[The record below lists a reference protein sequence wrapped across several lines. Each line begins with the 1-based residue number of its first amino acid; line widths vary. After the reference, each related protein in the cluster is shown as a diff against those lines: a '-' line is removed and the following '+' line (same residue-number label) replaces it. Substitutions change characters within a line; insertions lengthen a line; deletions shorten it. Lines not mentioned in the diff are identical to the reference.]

1 MGSIASFSEKTLV
14 RPSIPL
20 VPGRISVTPLDQY
33 MVRVILPMM
42 VFFKVED
49 HSLRPVILDNLKKGL
64 SRAIDELNILA
75 ADIIPLDPKDDTIQ
89 LEYHKDSGV
98 WFHVK
103 ELPDVDYEDLERRNF
118 PFSALPASQFAPS
131 PLGHSARSPV
141 MTLQATLINGGVVL
155 TFGGHHVVM
164 DAQGMGT
171 FVAVWAKHV
180 AAVSE
185 GLVVPDEQRMGNES
199 LDAFQLFG
207 PRMERPLSEFPTYQV
222 GPDRSYEDMQA
233 KVLQKAVSGDHEGI
247 AKLIRVSHWA
257 MSQAK
262 LEALR
267 DATVPRT
274 KEEASVTANATLSA
288 LIWKQVSRA
297 RRLTEKQVSQSSLIT
312 SVNVRRRV
320 EPPLPLEYPGNAI
333 ALAKANA
340 TAEELEAP
348 GVESLYALA
357 KKVTASIDW
366 WTPEEIWSLT
376 GALQTCGNV
385 ANKLLPPLN
394 YDVLVTAP
402 ARLGDMLKEARWG
415 SELGDIKA
423 LRWAFPAFM
432 DGFVIILPSIHDGI
446 EIMLWT
452 APETAQRLKEDSEW
466 TQWVTQLE

>member
-1 MGSIASFSEKTLV
+1 MGSIAFSEMTLV
-14 RPSIPL
+14 RPSKAP

-42 VFFKVED
+42 VIFKIDEP
-49 HSLRPVILDNLKKGL
+49 SLRPIILQNLKRAL
-64 SRAIDELNILA
+64 SLAIDELTILA
-75 ADIIPLDPKDDTIQ
+75 ADIIPLDPANDTIQ
-89 LEYHKDSGV
+89 LEYGEDAGV

-103 ELPDVDYEDLERRNF
+103 ELPDVDYEDLAQRNF
-118 PFSALPASQFAPS
+118 PFSALPASQFAPK

-141 MTLQATLINGGVVL
+141 MTLQATLIKGGLVL

-185 GLVVPDEQRMGNES
+185 GLVVTEKQQLHHDS
-199 LDAFQLFG
+199 LEASQLFG
-207 PRMERPLSEFPTYQV
+207 PRMERPLSEFPTYQT
-222 GPDRSYEDMQA
+222 GPDRSYEHMQA
-233 KVLQKAVSGDHEGI
+233 KILQKAVAGDHDGI

-257 MSQAK
+257 MSQEK
-262 LEALR
+262 LDALR

-288 LIWKQVSRA
+288 LIWKQVTRA
-297 RRLTEKQVSQSSLIT
+297 RRLTEKQVASSSLLT

-320 EPPLPLEYPGNAI
+320 DPPLAPEYPGNAI

-348 GVESLYALA
+348 GVESLYAIA
-357 KKVTASIDW
+357 KKVAASIEW
-366 WTPEEIWSLT
+366 WTPDELWSLT

-415 SELGDIKA
+415 PELGDIKA

-432 DGFVIILPSIHDGI
+432 DGFVIILPSIHGGI

-452 APETAQRLKEDSEW
+452 APETAMRLKEDADW
-466 TQWVTQLE
+466 TKWVTQLE